1 MGSGM
6 GRPYWTFWGASTVS
20 GLGDGVVLAAL
31 PLLATHLTTNA
42 LAVAAVVF
50 AQRVPWAVVAIPAG
64 VLVDRR
70 HPAHAMIVADAAR
83 GAIFVAISALLLVG
97 NLSLWMLYV
106 AALSVG
112 VFDTVFEGAAQAAIP
127 RIVGNDSRLD
137 VANSRLT
144 ASQLATGHF
153 IGPALGGLLYAVER
167 VLPFVVNAVSFFGS
181 AAMITRVRIHI
192 VATERTKGTWRA
204 DTREG
209 LAFFRSSPV
218 LPVLTGMTASL
229 ALLQAAVLAPFVLFA
244 LRDLHLSRVGYGVFL
259 AVTAIGNVAGG
270 LAAPR
275 LRRRLSTGP
284 LLVITGMVAAL
295 GYLVVAVTSSV
306 VVAQAAFVVEAF
318 AVAAGTVASITFRQ
332 RHIPRPLLARV
343 SNVFRAII
351 WGAIPVGALLG
362 GVLAQTIGLRAPFT
376 VCGLAQI
383 VIVAFLARPLV
394 RRTRAVEAASNA
406 AGRASLRP
414 TAPQVETRSQ
424 RPQPDDALTGG

>member
-1 MGSGM
+1 
-6 GRPYWTFWGASTVS
+6 
-20 GLGDGVVLAAL
+20 VVLAAL
-31 PLLATHLTTNA
+31 PLLAAHLTTNA
-42 LAVAAVVF
+42 FAVAAVVF
-50 AQRVPWAVVAIPAG
+50 AQRIPWAVVAIPAG

-70 HPAHAMIVADAAR
+70 NPVRAMVVADAAR
-83 GAIFVAISALLLVG
+83 GAIFVAVSAVLLAGTLD
-97 NLSLWMLYV
+97 LWMLYV

-112 VFDTVFEGAAQAAIP
+112 VFDTVFEGAAQASVP
-127 RIVGNDSRLD
+127 GLVTSDSCLD

-167 VLPFVVNAVSFFGS
+167 VLPFAVNAVSFFGS
-181 AAMITRVRIHI
+181 AAMLTRVRIH
-192 VATERTKGTWRA
+192 VTTERAKSTWRA
-204 DTREG
+204 DAREG
-209 LAFFRSSPV
+209 LAFFRSSRV

-244 LRDLHLSRVGYGVFL
+244 LHDLHLSRAGYGIFL
-259 AVTAIGNVAGG
+259 AVTATGNVAGG

-284 LLVITGMVAAL
+284 LLVLTGVVAAAA
-295 GYLVVAVTSSV
+295 YLVVAMTSSV
-306 VVAQAAFVVEAF
+306 LVAQAAFVVEAF

-362 GVLAQTIGLRAPFT
+362 GILAQTVGLRAPFT

-383 VIVAFLARPLV
+383 AIVGILARPLMK
-394 RRTRAVEAASNA
+394 RTRAAELAASTAITA
-406 AGRASLRP
+406 AAAEAETPAVPEPVSR
-414 TAPQVETRSQ
+414 TAVVQ
-424 RPQPDDALTGG
+424 RVQRRLTSTPS